1 MKVRN
6 EDPEF
11 DVLRTDLEII
21 RAALDSLFTS
31 TLILDWQVTIK
42 IVKGL
47 GKLINSASGDND

>member
-1 MKVRN
+1 MKGWS
-6 EDPEF
+6 DDAEF

-31 TLILDWQVTIK
+31 TLILEWQVAVK

-47 GKLINSASGDND
+47 GKLVW